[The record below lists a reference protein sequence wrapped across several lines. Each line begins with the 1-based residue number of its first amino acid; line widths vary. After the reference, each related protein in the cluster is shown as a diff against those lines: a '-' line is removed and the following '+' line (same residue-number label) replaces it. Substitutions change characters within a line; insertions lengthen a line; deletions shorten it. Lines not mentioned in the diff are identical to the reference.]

1 LALLFRTL
9 YGCGLRLSEA
19 LNLRIKDD
27 DVEMGDN
34 TRYKLD
40 KKCKLRYNHKYNV
53 LKEI

>member
-1 LALLFRTL
+1 MALLIRTL

-19 LNLRIKDD
+19 LNLRIKDI
-27 DVEMGDN
+27 DVEMEVN

-40 KKCKLRYNHKYNV
+40 KKCELRYNHKYND